1 MFDRERLVAEKKIF
15 AYLKKNDL
23 PIPEEIKWTRIAI
36 SGEWGTSTSFF
47 QIAADEARAGKKV
60 VVPNRAQELAESVKT
75 HLGKIKR
82 FSRIEAVKGYLN
94 LYYEPG
100 EFSRRIIDTAIEQ
113 GLNFGHGESKNE
125 KVMVEFSQPNTHKA
139 MHVGHLRTMML
150 GDVISNILEFAGF
163 DVVRANYFGD
173 SGRDVAKWL
182 WNFRKH
188 HQGETKPDK
197 DITRWMG
204 DLYAEA
210 TQLLEKNPEWEKEI
224 QELHARWD
232 SGDKDIVALWEET
245 RQWSLDGFNEIYE
258 IMDIRFDH
266 VYCESQVDPL
276 SKPIVEDLIKRD
288 IATDE
293 RSQDGTVV
301 VKLDE
306 LLGLEEETYRVLVLL
321 RSDSTALYGA
331 WDLALA
337 QKKFQDYDLDK
348 SIYVVDV
355 RQSLHF
361 KQVFKTLELSGW
373 DKVDKVYHLPYEIVT
388 LPGNVTMSSRE
399 GTVVLLEELIR
410 EAIQRAHDVGLER
423 NPDLDE
429 DTRQEVSKAVGLGAI
444 KYPLLARETTK
455 VALFDWESALDFT
468 GHSAP
473 YIQYAYVR
481 TNSLLKKFGGDLPG
495 SLVPTHEMDEKE
507 IALIEMISRWPVV
520 VQKAAEEY
528 KTLHVTNHAYELAKA
543 FNEFYNHCPVL
554 KAEPE
559 VKAARVRLVAA
570 AREAIHNALT
580 VLGIDTPDV
589 M

>member
-1 MFDRERLVAEKKIF
+1 MFDRERLAVEKKIL
-15 AYLKKNDL
+15 AYLKKNKL
-23 PIPEEIKWTRIAI
+23 PIPETIKWARIGI

-47 QIAADEARAGKKV
+47 QIAADEARTGKKV
-60 VVPNRAQELAESVKT
+60 VVPKRAQELAESVKD
-75 HLGKIKR
+75 HLGKIKG

-100 EFSRRIIDTAIEQ
+100 EFSRRVIDTALEQ
-113 GLNFGHGESKNE
+113 GENFGRGESKKE

-150 GDVISNILEFAGF
+150 GDVISKILEFAGY

-182 WNFRKH
+182 WNFQKY
-188 HQGETKPDK
+188 HQGETKPEK

-210 TQLLEKNPEWEKEI
+210 SQRLEKNPELEKEI
-224 QELHARWD
+224 QELHTRWD
-232 SGDKDIVALWEET
+232 AGDKNVVDLWKET

-258 IMDIRFDH
+258 IMNIHFDH

-276 SKPIVEDLIKRD
+276 SKPIVEDLIKRG

-293 RSQDGTVV
+293 RGEGGTVV

-321 RSDSTALYGA
+321 RSDGTALYGA

-337 QKKFQDYDLDK
+337 QKKFDDYDLDK
-348 SIYVVDV
+348 SLYVVDV

-361 KQVFKTLELSGW
+361 RQVFKTLELAGW

-410 EAIQRAHDVGLER
+410 EAIQRAYEVGQER
-423 NPDLDE
+423 NSDLDE
-429 DTRQEVSKAVGLGAI
+429 NTREDVSKAVGLGAI
-444 KYPLLARETTK
+444 KYPCSTLWIKRIVTTVFPHVPVIDNLAVKYHLAPSAAKLTATTGTIH
-455 VALFDWESALDFT
+455 AMPGMLDA
-468 GHSAP
+468 H
-473 YIQYAYVR
+473 
-481 TNSLLKKFGGDLPG
+481 
-495 SLVPTHEMDEKE
+495 
-507 IALIEMISRWPVV
+507 
-520 VQKAAEEY
+520 AA
-528 KTLHVTNHAYELAKA
+528 KCTSGCPLN
-543 FNEFYNHCPVL
+543 FY
-554 KAEPE
+554 
-559 VKAARVRLVAA
+559 R
-570 AREAIHNALT
+570 
-580 VLGIDTPDV
+580 G
-589 M
+589 